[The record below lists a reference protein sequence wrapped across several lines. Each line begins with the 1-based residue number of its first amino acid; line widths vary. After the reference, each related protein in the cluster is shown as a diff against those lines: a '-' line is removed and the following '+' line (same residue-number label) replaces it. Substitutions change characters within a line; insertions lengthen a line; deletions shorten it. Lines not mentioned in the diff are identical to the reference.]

1 MMLLRTSIGVRGL
14 PNLLTI
20 YSLYYRL
27 VKNIV
32 CVTSCYELEML
43 AEHTASATESF
54 TPPPPR

>member
-1 MMLLRTSIGVRGL
+1 MILLHTSIRVRIL

-32 CVTSCYELEML
+32 CVTSCYELEIL
-43 AEHTASATESF
+43 AEHTASGSLF
-54 TPPPPR
+54 